1 MSLSW
6 GNDKR
11 FTLYCY
17 HITAGQITA
26 AGKVPPAK
34 ILVIGGGVAGLAAIG
49 QAKNMGAIVRA
60 FDTRA
65 SVKEQVES
73 LGAEF
78 LEVSMKVRNRKQQTC
93 VPAALKLNTA
103 ACYND
108 ADILHYT
115 VVIISVISLRQL
127 IPINP
132 SKHSGHYMY
141 HQLNSQQ
148 FYICAHSIYVCV
160 CVCVCFVWIW
170 EQTAIISLYNI
181 NWLVL

>member
-1 MSLSW
+1 
-6 GNDKR
+6 
-11 FTLYCY
+11 
-17 HITAGQITA
+17 
-26 AGKVPPAK
+26 
-34 ILVIGGGVAGLAAIG
+34 VAGLAAIG

-78 LEVSMKVRNRKQQTC
+78 LEVTIKVRIRKQQAC

-108 ADILHYT
+108 VDILHHI

-127 IPINP
+127 SPINS
-132 SKHSGHYMY
+132 SKPSGHYLY
-141 HQLNSQQ
+141 HQFNIQQSFVLPTQHIYMCVFCVDLRTNSDYFTVQ
-148 FYICAHSIYVCV
+148 H
-160 CVCVCFVWIW
+160 
-170 EQTAIISLYNI
+170 
-181 NWLVL
+181 